1 MKRDYR
7 TEIESLIGICKE
19 AALAKAATEEAG
31 RRTLPEILQAFVRDL
46 SPQDFL
52 KWVEEDHEYSFFY
65 YDVHQDGFCAK
76 PAEVAAMILERIILD
91 HLESN

>member
-7 TEIESLIGICKE
+7 SEIESLIEACKDR
-19 AALAKAATEEAG
+19 ACAGDKPEEAG
-31 RRTLPEILQAFVRDL
+31 RRALHEKMQAFVRDL

-52 KWVEEDHEYSFFY
+52 KWVEEDRKYSFFY
-65 YDVHQDGFCAK
+65 YDVQQDGFCAK